1 MKSASDIIQEG
12 IHGQN
17 LDKVI
22 DILNSIKESN
32 PIVWFTLYKV
42 LQRIKNGWEEEILPI
57 ERSNEIENKFKSI
70 LSKLLNNIENKSL
83 NDACADLE
91 ELIKLYIS
99 EYI

>member
-12 IHGQN
+12 MHGHN

-22 DILNSIKESN
+22 NMLNSIKESN

-42 LQRIKNGWEEEILPI
+42 LQRINNEWEEEILPI
-57 ERSNEIENKFKSI
+57 ERSNEIENKFKNI
-70 LSKLLNNIENKSL
+70 LSKILNNIESKSL
-83 NDACADLE
+83 IDASTDLE
-91 ELIKLYIS
+91 ELVKLYIS